1 MLDIVISAVLIL
13 ISAVWTGVAVFDL
26 GLWIP
31 GVSADSGFV
40 PMLFSVLTLVCSIPM
55 LLDSIKK
62 YKARDVEA
70 EKAAK
75 AAEPDTLKGKV
86 IAFVR
91 KYCPA
96 FFAIFGILCLQFL
109 GLIPM
114 VLLLVLG
121 WMKLINNFSW
131 PKSVLIAGIV
141 TVVIFLIFD
150 MWLQIPFPGLI

>member
-1 MLDIVISAVLIL
+1 MLDIVISAALIV
-13 ISAVWTGVAVFDL
+13 ISAIWTGVAIFDL

-40 PMLFSVLTLVCSIPM
+40 PMLFSLLTLLCSIPM

-75 AAEPDTLKGKV
+75 AADPNSPKEKIL
-86 IAFVR
+86 AFVR

-96 FFAIFGILCLQFL
+96 FFGIFGILCLQYL

-131 PKSVLIAGIV
+131 PKSVLIAGVV
-141 TVVIFLIFD
+141 TVVIYLIFD
-150 MWLQIPFPGLI
+150 VWLQIPFPGLI

>member
-1 MLDIVISAVLIL
+1 MSDIVISGALVLI
-13 ISAVWTGVAVFDL
+13 SSVWAYVAVFDP

-40 PMLFSVLTLVCSIPM
+40 PLLFSLLTLLCSIPM
-55 LLDSIKK
+55 LIASIKK

-75 AAEPDTLKGKV
+75 AADTSTTKAKV
-86 IAFVR
+86 IAFAR

-96 FFAIFGILCLQFL
+96 FFGVFGILCLQYL

-114 VLLLVLG
+114 VFLLVLG
-121 WMKLINNFSW
+121 WMKLMNNFSW

-141 TVVIFLIFD
+141 TVVIYLIFD

>member
-91 KYCPA
+91 KYGPA

-150 MWLQIPFPGLI
+150 VWLQIPFPGLI

>member
-13 ISAVWTGVAVFDL
+13 ISAVWTGVAIFDL

-75 AAEPDTLKGKV
+75 AAEPDSLKGKV

-150 MWLQIPFPGLI
+150 VWLQIPFPGLI

>member
-114 VLLLVLG
+114 VLLVVLG

-150 MWLQIPFPGLI
+150 VWLQIPFPGLI

>member
-1 MLDIVISAVLIL
+1 MSDIVISGALVLI
-13 ISAVWTGVAVFDL
+13 SSVWAYVAVFDL

-31 GVSADSGFV
+31 GVSADSG
-40 PMLFSVLTLVCSIPM
+40 
-55 LLDSIKK
+55 SIKK
-62 YKARDVEA
+62 YKAKDVEA

-75 AAEPDTLKGKV
+75 AADTSTTKAKV

-96 FFAIFGILCLQFL
+96 FFGVFGILCLQYL

-114 VLLLVLG
+114 VFLLVLG
-121 WMKLINNFSW
+121 WMKLMNNFSW

-141 TVVIFLIFD
+141 TVVIYLIFD

>member
-13 ISAVWTGVAVFDL
+13 ISAVWTGVAIFDL

-114 VLLLVLG
+114 VLLVVLG

>member
-40 PMLFSVLTLVCSIPM
+40 PMLFGVLTLVCSIPM

-150 MWLQIPFPGLI
+150 VWLQIPFPGLI

>member
-1 MLDIVISAVLIL
+1 MLDIVISAALIL

-75 AAEPDTLKGKV
+75 AAEPDTLKGKI